1 MKQLVKKLGNRVT
14 VAMLLTACSAALVG
28 GCAES
33 AAPSHA
39 AQPTTDAMASSRINR
54 TVATTQSMEAP
65 RADEPVAMVNG
76 KPISREQLVK
86 PLVEA
91 YGLNL
96 LLQIIQL
103 ELSRQDAIKAGVTV
117 TPADLIEE
125 RSVMLKGFF
134 PDAAIGD
141 YDQLLVQ
148 LLKQQ
153 GISQPQ
159 WEILLETNAGLRKM
173 AVPLCAG
180 KITDENIR
188 QAFDLQY
195 GGMARIRDIQVSN
208 LAEAQEVK
216 RRLAAGEK
224 FEDVARLLS
233 KDPRIAALGGEW
245 PPFSAKSTT
254 VSDVIKQQ
262 AFGLKVGEVS
272 DTLNTEGVFHVIKV
286 EERLAPKLA
295 KFDEPTQNS
304 LRAALMD
311 GMIQNTM
318 KVLRNQLAAEAMQPS
333 IMQIKDPALKKQ
345 FDQKVEEHKQVTQ
358 DEENARR
365 QQTVKRLFPGTA
377 PLPPA
382 TLPTLTES
390 GDRPPATQSGAA
402 TLPAVPDPSPKK
414 N

>member
-1 MKQLVKKLGNRVT
+1 MKHLSITLLKQSTALMRV
-14 VAMLLTACSAALVG
+14 AASAAVFIG
-28 GCAES
+28 GCAENT
-33 AAPSHA
+33 PPGPA
-39 AQPTTDAMASSRINR
+39 AQPPIHATVNPATAS
-54 TVATTQSMEAP
+54 TQSAESV
-65 RADEPVAMVNG
+65 RADEAVAIVNG
-76 KPISREQLVK
+76 KPIAREQLVK

-103 ELSRQDAIKAGVTV
+103 ELSRQDAAKAGVTV
-117 TPADLIEE
+117 TSVDIRSE
-125 RSVMLKGFF
+125 RSTMLKGFF
-134 PDAAIGD
+134 PDAEPGD

-153 GISQPQ
+153 GITRPQ

-173 AVPLCAG
+173 AIPLCAG

-188 QAFDLQY
+188 QAFDVQY
-195 GGMARIRDIQVSN
+195 GGMARIRDIQISN
-208 LAEAQEVK
+208 IAEAQEVK

-224 FEDVARLLS
+224 FEDVARTMS
-233 KDPRIAALGGEW
+233 RDPRIAALGGEW

-272 DTLNTEGVFHVIKV
+272 DALNTEGVFHVIKV

-295 KFDEPTQNS
+295 KFDEPTRES

-311 GMIQNTM
+311 GLIQNTM
-318 KVLRNQLAAEAMQPS
+318 KVLRNQLAAEAMQPN
-333 IMQIKDPALKKQ
+333 IMQIKDPELKKQ
-345 FDQKVEEHKQVTQ
+345 FDQKVDEHKQVAQ
-358 DEENARR
+358 EEETARR
-365 QQTVKRLFPGTA
+365 QQTIKRLFPSTA

-382 TLPTLTES
+382 TLPTHTEA
-390 GDRPPATQSGAA
+390 GDRPPATKSGAA
-402 TLPAVPDPSPKK
+402 TLPAVPDPSFKK